1 MAVSIT
7 EALDIIYEKITPVST
22 EIIPLEMALG
32 RIIAK
37 DYIATFNLPRFDN
50 SAMDGY
56 AVKCTDAGTK
66 VKATHIIYAGD
77 NPEMTLTQNSAI
89 RIMTGAPVP
98 KGCEAIVPFEEVEVQ
113 DDQVTLPSNIKEA
126 AHIRRAGEDVMCDKV
141 YLHKGEEISAYSI
154 TLLASQG
161 ITHLEVYRE
170 ITVSV
175 FGTGD
180 ELRPHFEKIEAHQL
194 YNSNTPMF
202 LSRAKKLGCQSRYIP
217 SSGDSLESLEKS
229 IASALSSDIIIT
241 SGGMSVG
248 DKDFTK
254 EAFENLGMKLH
265 FNRVEIKP
273 GKPTAFGT
281 IGSTAVVNLPGNPL
295 ASMVNYEIFIRALI
309 YKMSGRNDYYHN
321 YIQSSIDEDIQI
333 KKGKNTVTLGTFDG
347 RVFTPLKQQ
356 LAGMVAPMQ
365 KAEAMMITPPSVYLL
380 KADQNVKIIPIS
392 WNFRSSNKVD
402 LFTGK

>member
-7 EALDIIYEKITPVST
+7 EALNIIYINTRSVSS

-32 RIIAK
+32 RITAK
-37 DYIATFNLPRFDN
+37 DSIATFNLPGFDN

-56 AVKCTDAGTK
+56 AVKCADAGTT
-66 VKATHIIYAGD
+66 VNATHIIYAGD
-77 NPEMTLTQNSAI
+77 DPKMILNERSAI

-98 KGCEAIVPFEEVEVQ
+98 EGCEAIVPFEEVEVK
-113 DDQVTLPSNIKEA
+113 DAQVTLPSNIKRA
-126 AHIRRAGEDVMCDKV
+126 AHIRRAGEDVKRGTI
-141 YLHKGEEISAYSI
+141 YLPKGEEINAYSI

-161 ITHLEVYRE
+161 ITHVEVYRK
-170 ITVSV
+170 ITVAV
-175 FGTGD
+175 FATGD

-202 LSRAKKLGCQSRYIP
+202 LARATELGCESRYIAN
-217 SSGDSLESLEKS
+217 SGDSVEDLEKAIS
-229 IASALSSDIIIT
+229 SALSADIIIT

-254 EAFENLGMKLH
+254 EAFKNMGMKFH
-265 FNRVEIKP
+265 FDRVEIKP
-273 GKPTAFGT
+273 GKPMAFGT
-281 IGSTAVVNLPGNPL
+281 IDNTFIVNLPGNPL

-309 YKMSGRNDYYHN
+309 YKISGRNEYYHN
-321 YIQSSIDEDIQI
+321 TIESAIDEDIYI

-347 RVFTPLKQQ
+347 RSFTPLKKQ

-365 KAEAMMITPPSVYLL
+365 KADAMIITPDSVDLL
-380 KADQNVKIIPIS
+380 KADKKVKILPIS
-392 WNFRSSNKVD
+392 WNFTSSKEVD
-402 LFTGK
+402 LFTQ